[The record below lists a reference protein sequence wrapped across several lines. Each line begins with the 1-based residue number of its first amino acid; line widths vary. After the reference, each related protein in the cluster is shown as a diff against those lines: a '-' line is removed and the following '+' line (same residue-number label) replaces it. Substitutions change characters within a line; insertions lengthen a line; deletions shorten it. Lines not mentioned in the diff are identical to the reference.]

1 MRDRRRDPTAA
12 PALTP
17 VQPLFGFV
25 LTIRRA
31 VAHFVALCCNSVH
44 HKRRRASLARSALA
58 AGLSKNSSHAGG
70 ERGTSPYVR
79 GRCATEDAN
88 AQRGRNEARFSVENR
103 RGVL

>member
-1 MRDRRRDPTAA
+1 MAA

-17 VQPLFGFV
+17 VEPSFGFV

-31 VAHFVALCCNSVH
+31 VAHSVALRCHSVH
-44 HKRRRASLARSALA
+44 FQTAGASLARAALA
-58 AGLSKNSSHAGG
+58 AGLSKNTSHAGG